1 MTNIYFRIAYEIFGK
16 LYADRRHE
24 YYDLRLNMLRN
35 RMSIGYDMYLSGAML
50 TSFLCMIFSLFVINL
65 IFYFFGVPDFTGSRI
80 GAPQWIFQFS
90 EYKKIAIWFILNA
103 ITGIFVFTAVYKAFV
118 IYPAVMA
125 GERKR
130 GIERMLPYAINYMS
144 SMSGAGVLPLD
155 LFRSL
160 AANDIYK
167 DMAVEARYLVRDV
180 ELLGHNLVT
189 GMRNLAL
196 TTPSPSLQDF
206 LQGAITVI
214 TSGGELEPYF
224 KIKTEQY
231 LIENRQKQKE
241 FLETLGL
248 LGETY
253 VTAFVAGPLFM
264 IVVIS
269 IMAIMGGAEM
279 IFLYLLIYAIIPFG
293 STMYILLISSITP
306 EA

>member
-1 MTNIYFRIAYEIFGK
+1 MTNIFFSVAHEIFGE
-16 LYADRRHE
+16 YYDNRRHE
-24 YYDLRLNMLRN
+24 YYSLRLNMLRN
-35 RMSIGYDMYLSGAML
+35 RMSIGYDMYMSGAVL
-50 TSFLCMIFSLFVINL
+50 TSFLCAFFALIAVNLLFYL
-65 IFYFFGVPDFTGSRI
+65 IGVPDFTGSRI
-80 GAPQWIFQFS
+80 NAPQWMLQLS
-90 EYKKIAIWFILNA
+90 QYKEIAIWLVLNI
-103 ITGIFVFTAVYKAFV
+103 ITGMFVFSAVYKTFL

-130 GIERMLPYAINYMS
+130 RIERMLPYAINYMS
-144 SMSGAGVLPLD
+144 SMAGAGVLPLE

-160 AANDIYK
+160 ASNDIYK
-167 DMAVEARYLVRDV
+167 DVAVEARYLVRDI
-180 ELLGHNLVT
+180 EILGLNLVS

-279 IFLYLLIYAIIPFG
+279 IFLYLIIYAIIPFG
-293 STMYILLISSITP
+293 SAMFILLISSMTP

>member
-1 MTNIYFRIAYEIFGK
+1 MTNIFFSVAHEIFGE
-16 LYADRRHE
+16 YYDNRRHE
-24 YYDLRLNMLRN
+24 YYSLRLNMLRN
-35 RMSIGYDMYLSGAML
+35 RMSIGYDMYMSGAVL
-50 TSFLCMIFSLFVINL
+50 TSFLCAFFVLIAVNLLFYL
-65 IFYFFGVPDFTGSRI
+65 IGVPDFTGSRI
-80 GAPQWIFQFS
+80 TAPQWMLQFS
-90 EYKKIAIWFILNA
+90 QYKGIAIWLVLNI
-103 ITGIFVFTAVYKAFV
+103 ITGIFVFSAVYKTFL
-118 IYPAVMA
+118 IYPAIMA

-144 SMSGAGVLPLD
+144 SMAGAGVLPLE

-160 AANDIYK
+160 ASNDIYK
-167 DMAVEARYLVRDV
+167 DVAVEARYLVRDI
-180 ELLGHNLVT
+180 EILGLNLVS

-279 IFLYLLIYAIIPFG
+279 IFLYLIIYAIIPFG
-293 STMYILLISSITP
+293 SAMFILLISSMTP

>member
-1 MTNIYFRIAYEIFGK
+1 MTNIYFNVAYEIFGK
-16 LYADRRHE
+16 YYDNRRHE
-24 YYDLRLNMLRN
+24 YYSLRLNMLRN
-35 RMSIGYDMYLSGAML
+35 RMGIGYDMYMSGAML
-50 TSFLCMIFSLFVINL
+50 TAFACMLFALIAINL
-65 IFYFFGVPDFTGSRI
+65 LFYFLGVPDFTGSRI
-80 GAPQWIFQFS
+80 SAPQWLFQFS
-90 EYKKIAIWFILNA
+90 EYKEAAIWLILNA
-103 ITGIFVFTAVYKAFV
+103 ITGIFVFIAVYKTFV
-118 IYPAVMA
+118 LYPAVMA

-144 SMSGAGVLPLD
+144 SMAGAGVLPLD

-160 AANDIYK
+160 AANDIYR
-167 DMAVEARYLVRDV
+167 DMAVEARYLVRDIEV
-180 ELLGHNLVT
+180 LGLNLVT

-214 TSGGELEPYF
+214 TSGGNLEPYF

-293 STMYILLISSITP
+293 SVMYILLISSMTP

>member
-1 MTNIYFRIAYEIFGK
+1 MTNIYFNVAYEMFGEYYEK
-16 LYADRRHE
+16 RRHE
-24 YYDLRLNMLRN
+24 YYGLRLNMLRN
-35 RMSIGYDMYLSGAML
+35 RMSIGYDMYMSGAVL
-50 TSFLCMIFSLFVINL
+50 TAFVGMFCALIAANL
-65 IFYFFGVPDFTGSRI
+65 IFYFLGIPDFTGSRI
-80 GAPQWIFQFS
+80 SAPQWLFQFS
-90 EYKKIAIWFILNA
+90 EYKTAAIWLLLNV
-103 ITGIFVFTAVYKAFV
+103 ITGIFVFSAVYKTFV

-144 SMSGAGVLPLD
+144 SMAGAGVLPLD

-160 AANDIYK
+160 ASNDIYR
-167 DMAVEARYLVRDV
+167 DVAVEARYLVRDIEV
-180 ELLGHNLVT
+180 LGHNLVT

-279 IFLYLLIYAIIPFG
+279 VFLYLLIYAVIPFG
-293 STMYILLISSITP
+293 SAMYILLISSMTP

>member
-1 MTNIYFRIAYEIFGK
+1 MTNIYFNVAYEIFGK
-16 LYADRRHE
+16 YYENRRHE
-24 YYDLRLNMLRN
+24 YYGLRLNMLRN
-35 RMSIGYDMYLSGAML
+35 RMRIGYDMYLSGAML
-50 TSFLCMIFSLFVINL
+50 TSFLCMLLALISINL
-65 IFYFFGVPDFTGSRI
+65 LFYFFGVPELTGSRI
-80 GAPQWIFQFS
+80 SAPQWLFQFS
-90 EYKKIAIWFILNA
+90 AYKRTAVWLTLNA
-103 ITGIFVFTAVYKAFV
+103 ITGIFVFTAVYKTFV
-118 IYPAVMA
+118 LYPAVMA

-160 AANDIYK
+160 ASNDVYK
-167 DMAVEARYLVRDV
+167 DVAVEARYLVKDIEV
-180 ELLGHNLVT
+180 LGGNLLT

-264 IVVIS
+264 IVVVS

-293 STMYILLISSITP
+293 SAMYILLISSMTP

>member
-1 MTNIYFRIAYEIFGK
+1 MTNIYFNVAYEIFGK
-16 LYADRRHE
+16 YYDNRRHE
-24 YYDLRLNMLRN
+24 YYSLRLNMLRN
-35 RMSIGYDMYLSGAML
+35 RMGIGYDMYMSGAML
-50 TSFLCMIFSLFVINL
+50 TAFACMLFALIAINL
-65 IFYFFGVPDFTGSRI
+65 LFYFLGVPDFTGSRI
-80 GAPQWIFQFS
+80 SAPQWLFQFS
-90 EYKKIAIWFILNA
+90 EYKKAAIWLILNA
-103 ITGIFVFTAVYKAFV
+103 ITGIFVFIAVYKTFV
-118 IYPAVMA
+118 LYPAVMA

-144 SMSGAGVLPLD
+144 SMAGAGVLPLD

-160 AANDIYK
+160 AANDIYR
-167 DMAVEARYLVRDV
+167 DVAVEARYLVRDIEV
-180 ELLGHNLVT
+180 LGLNLVS

-214 TSGGELEPYF
+214 TSGGNLEPYF

-241 FLETLGL
+241 FLETMGL

-293 STMYILLISSITP
+293 SAMFILLISSMTP

>member
-1 MTNIYFRIAYEIFGK
+1 MTNIFFNVAYEIFGK
-16 LYADRRHE
+16 YYGSRRHE
-24 YYDLRLNMLRN
+24 YYGLRLNMLRN
-35 RMSIGYDMYLSGAML
+35 RMSIGYDMYMSGAAL
-50 TSFLCMIFSLFVINL
+50 TAFACMFFAIIAINL
-65 IFYFFGVPDFTGSRI
+65 LFYFLGVPDFTGSRI
-80 GAPQWIFQFS
+80 SAPQWIFQFS
-90 EYKKIAIWFILNA
+90 EYKKMAIWLSLNA
-103 ITGIFVFTAVYKAFV
+103 ITGIFVFTAVYKTFV
-118 IYPAVMA
+118 IYPVVMA

-144 SMSGAGVLPLD
+144 SMAGAGVLPLE

-160 AANDIYK
+160 AANDIYR
-167 DMAVEARYLVRDV
+167 DVSMEARYLVRDIEV
-180 ELLGHNLVT
+180 LGLNLVT
-189 GMRNLAL
+189 SMRNLAL

-231 LIENRQKQKE
+231 LIDNRQKQKE

-269 IMAIMGGAEM
+269 IMAIMGGAQM

-293 STMYILLISSITP
+293 SGMYILLISSMTP

>member
-1 MTNIYFRIAYEIFGK
+1 MTNIFFSLAHEIFGK
-16 LYADRRHE
+16 YYDNRRHE
-24 YYDLRLNMLRN
+24 YYSLRLNMLRN
-35 RMSIGYDMYLSGAML
+35 RMSIGYDMYMSGALL
-50 TSFLCMIFSLFVINL
+50 TSFLCATFTLIAVNLLFYL
-65 IFYFFGVPDFTGSRI
+65 IAVPDFTGSRI
-80 GAPQWIFQFS
+80 NAPQWMLHFS
-90 EYKKIAIWFILNA
+90 QYKEIAVWLVLN
-103 ITGIFVFTAVYKAFV
+103 IISGIFVFSAVYKTFV
-118 IYPAVMA
+118 VYPAVMA
-125 GERKR
+125 QERKR

-144 SMSGAGVLPLD
+144 SMAGAGVLPLE

-160 AANDIYK
+160 ASNDIYK
-167 DMAVEARYLVRDV
+167 DVAVEARYLVRDIEV
-180 ELLGHNLVT
+180 LGLNLVS

-279 IFLYLLIYAIIPFG
+279 VFLYLIIYAIIPFG
-293 STMYILLISSITP
+293 SAMFILLISSMTP

>member
-1 MTNIYFRIAYEIFGK
+1 MTNIYFNVAYEMFGEYYEK
-16 LYADRRHE
+16 RRHE
-24 YYDLRLNMLRN
+24 YYGLRLNMLRN
-35 RMSIGYDMYLSGAML
+35 RMSIGYDMYMSGAVL
-50 TSFLCMIFSLFVINL
+50 TAFVGMFCALIAANL
-65 IFYFFGVPDFTGSRI
+65 IFYFLGIPDFTGSRI
-80 GAPQWIFQFS
+80 SAPQWLFQFS
-90 EYKKIAIWFILNA
+90 EYKTAAIWLLLNV
-103 ITGIFVFTAVYKAFV
+103 ITGIFVFSAVYKTFV

-130 GIERMLPYAINYMS
+130 GIERILPYAINYMS
-144 SMSGAGVLPLD
+144 SMAGAGVLPLD

-160 AANDIYK
+160 ASNDIYR
-167 DMAVEARYLVRDV
+167 DVAVEARYLVRDIEV
-180 ELLGHNLVT
+180 LGHNLVT

-279 IFLYLLIYAIIPFG
+279 VFLYLLIYAVIPFG
-293 STMYILLISSITP
+293 SAMYILLISSMTP

>member
-1 MTNIYFRIAYEIFGK
+1 MTNIFFSLAHEIFGK
-16 LYADRRHE
+16 YYDNRRHE
-24 YYDLRLNMLRN
+24 YYSLRLNMLRN
-35 RMSIGYDMYLSGAML
+35 RMSIGYDMYMSGALL
-50 TSFLCMIFSLFVINL
+50 TSFLCAIFALIAANLLFYLV
-65 IFYFFGVPDFTGSRI
+65 GVPDFTGSRI
-80 GAPQWIFQFS
+80 TAPQWMLQFS
-90 EYKKIAIWFILNA
+90 QYKEIAVWLVLNI
-103 ITGIFVFTAVYKAFV
+103 ITGIFVFSAVYKTFV

-144 SMSGAGVLPLD
+144 SMAGAGVLPLE

-160 AANDIYK
+160 ASNDIYK
-167 DMAVEARYLVRDV
+167 DVAVEARYLVRDIEV
-180 ELLGHNLVT
+180 LGLNLVS

-279 IFLYLLIYAIIPFG
+279 VFLYLIIYAIIPFG
-293 STMYILLISSITP
+293 SAMFILLISSMTP

>member
-1 MTNIYFRIAYEIFGK
+1 MTNIFFSVAHEIFGK
-16 LYADRRHE
+16 YYDNRRHE
-24 YYDLRLNMLRN
+24 YYGLRLNMLRN
-35 RMSIGYDMYLSGAML
+35 RMGIGYDMYMSGAML
-50 TSFLCMIFSLFVINL
+50 TAVLCMVFALVAINL
-65 IFYFFGVPDFTGSRI
+65 LFYFLGIPDLTGSRI
-80 GAPQWIFQFS
+80 NAPQWIFQFS
-90 EYKKIAIWFILNA
+90 EYKKIAVWLALNG
-103 ITGIFVFTAVYKAFV
+103 ITAIFVFTAVYKIFV
-118 IYPAVMA
+118 IYPVVMA

-144 SMSGAGVLPLD
+144 SMAGAGVLPLE

-160 AANDIYK
+160 ASNDIYR
-167 DMAVEARYLVRDV
+167 DVAVEARYLVRDI
-180 ELLGHNLVT
+180 EILGHNLVT

-293 STMYILLISSITP
+293 SAMYILLISSMTP

>member
-1 MTNIYFRIAYEIFGK
+1 MTNIFFSLAHEIFGK
-16 LYADRRHE
+16 YYDNRRHE
-24 YYDLRLNMLRN
+24 YYSLRLNMLRN
-35 RMSIGYDMYLSGAML
+35 RMSIGYDMYMSGALL
-50 TSFLCMIFSLFVINL
+50 TSFLCAVFALIAVNLLFYLV
-65 IFYFFGVPDFTGSRI
+65 GVPDFTGSRI
-80 GAPQWIFQFS
+80 TAPQWMLQFS
-90 EYKKIAIWFILNA
+90 QYKEIAVWLVLNI
-103 ITGIFVFTAVYKAFV
+103 ITGIFVFSAVYKTFV
-118 IYPAVMA
+118 LYPAVMA

-144 SMSGAGVLPLD
+144 SMAGAGVLPLE

-160 AANDIYK
+160 ASNDIYK
-167 DMAVEARYLVRDV
+167 DVAVEARYLVRDIEV
-180 ELLGHNLVT
+180 LGLNLVS

-279 IFLYLLIYAIIPFG
+279 VFLYLIIYAIIPFG
-293 STMYILLISSITP
+293 SAMFILLISSMTP

>member
-1 MTNIYFRIAYEIFGK
+1 MTNIFFSLAHEIFGK
-16 LYADRRHE
+16 YYDNRRHE
-24 YYDLRLNMLRN
+24 YYSLRLNMLRN
-35 RMSIGYDMYLSGAML
+35 RMSIGYDMYMSGALL
-50 TSFLCMIFSLFVINL
+50 TSFLCAVFALIAVNLLFYLV
-65 IFYFFGVPDFTGSRI
+65 GVPDFTGSRI
-80 GAPQWIFQFS
+80 TAPQWMLQFS
-90 EYKKIAIWFILNA
+90 QYKEIAVLLVLNI
-103 ITGIFVFTAVYKAFV
+103 ITGIFVFSAVYKTFV
-118 IYPAVMA
+118 VYPAVMA

-144 SMSGAGVLPLD
+144 SMAGAGVLPLE

-160 AANDIYK
+160 ASNDIYK
-167 DMAVEARYLVRDV
+167 DVAVEARYLVRDIEV
-180 ELLGHNLVT
+180 LGLNLVS

-279 IFLYLLIYAIIPFG
+279 VFLYLIIYAIIPFG
-293 STMYILLISSITP
+293 SAMFILLISSMTP

>member
-1 MTNIYFRIAYEIFGK
+1 MTNIYFNVAYEIFGK
-16 LYADRRHE
+16 YYDDRRLE
-24 YYDLRLNMLRN
+24 YYGLRLNMLRN

-50 TSFLCMIFSLFVINL
+50 TAFACMFFALIAVNL
-65 IFYFFGVPDFTGSRI
+65 LFYFTGVPDLTGSRI
-80 GAPQWIFQFS
+80 TAPQWILQFS
-90 EYKKIAIWFILNA
+90 EYKKIAIWFAMNA
-103 ITGIFVFTAVYKAFV
+103 ITAIFVFTAVYKTFV

-130 GIERMLPYAINYMS
+130 GIERILPYAINYMS
-144 SMSGAGVLPLD
+144 SMARAGVLPLD

-160 AANDIYK
+160 AANDIYR
-167 DMAVEARYLVRDV
+167 DVAVEARYLVRDIEV
-180 ELLGHNLVT
+180 LGHNLVT

-206 LQGAITVI
+206 LQGAITVV

-293 STMYILLISSITP
+293 SAMYILLISSMTP

>member
-1 MTNIYFRIAYEIFGK
+1 MTNIYFNVAYEIFGK
-16 LYADRRHE
+16 YYDNRRLE
-24 YYDLRLNMLRN
+24 YYGLRLNMLRN

-50 TSFLCMIFSLFVINL
+50 TAFICMIFALIAVNL
-65 IFYFFGVPDFTGSRI
+65 VFYFAGVPDLTGSRI
-80 GAPQWIFQFS
+80 TAPQWMLQFS
-90 EYKKIAIWFILNA
+90 EYKKIAIWLAMNA
-103 ITGIFVFTAVYKAFV
+103 ITAIFVFTAVYKTFV

-144 SMSGAGVLPLD
+144 SMAGAGVLPLE

-160 AANDIYK
+160 AANDIYR
-167 DMAVEARYLVRDV
+167 DVAVEARYLVRDIEV
-180 ELLGHNLVT
+180 LGHNLVT

-206 LQGAITVI
+206 LQGAITVV

-279 IFLYLLIYAIIPFG
+279 MFLYLLIYAIIPFG
-293 STMYILLISSITP
+293 SAMYILLISSMTP

>member
-1 MTNIYFRIAYEIFGK
+1 MTNIFFSLAHEIFGK
-16 LYADRRHE
+16 YYDNRRHE
-24 YYDLRLNMLRN
+24 YYSLRLNMLRN
-35 RMSIGYDMYLSGAML
+35 RMSIGYDMYMSGALL
-50 TSFLCMIFSLFVINL
+50 TSFLCAVFALIAVNLLFYLV
-65 IFYFFGVPDFTGSRI
+65 GVPDFTGSRI
-80 GAPQWIFQFS
+80 TAPQWMLQFS
-90 EYKKIAIWFILNA
+90 QYKEIAVWLVLNI
-103 ITGIFVFTAVYKAFV
+103 ITGIFVFSAVYKTFV
-118 IYPAVMA
+118 VYPAVMA

-144 SMSGAGVLPLD
+144 SMAGAGVLPLE

-160 AANDIYK
+160 ASNDIYK
-167 DMAVEARYLVRDV
+167 DVAVEARYLVRDIEV
-180 ELLGHNLVT
+180 LGLNLVS

-279 IFLYLLIYAIIPFG
+279 VFLYLIIYAIIPFG
-293 STMYILLISSITP
+293 SAMFILLISSMTP